1 MEGCMSSMAWKKGHW
16 TWEQLDLV
24 GLYKNIYNQLFTAY
38 LIVFSGEN
46 WLDIVRPVIE
56 KRIQK
61 YSEGEI
67 HFNLMAL
74 VSDRQM
80 IYQQKIDKLLQETE
94 NEMETDSKQNELTR
108 YRMMID
114 DEISKKRR
122 YKVRSYILILI
133 AYNNICV
140 LDREYST

>member
-1 MEGCMSSMAWKKGHW
+1 M
-16 TWEQLDLV
+16 
-24 GLYKNIYNQLFTAY
+24 FTAY